1 MVEARLSDNKKRMGR
16 PPTGIGTMI
25 GVRLQPDQLAALDH
39 WIDQQ
44 PDPKPTRPEAVR
56 RILVGVTGAQP
67 STVVPHPVTATGLH
81 KRWKPD

>member
-1 MVEARLSDNKKRMGR
+1 VT
-16 PPTGIGTMI
+16 TGKGQLV

-39 WIDQQ
+39 WIEQQ

-67 STVVPHPVTATGLH
+67 STIIPHPVTAKGVRKHKGTG
-81 KRWKPD
+81 